1 MQGNIFKD
9 SFNRGMI
16 DPSYYGQLVQIINA
30 EVDFNKIL
38 VSLNFADNLIA
49 ENYFQGFNSS

>member
-1 MQGNIFKD
+1 MD

-16 DPSYYGQLVQIINA
+16 DPSYYGQLVQMLNA

-38 VSLNFADNLIA
+38 VTLNFADNLIA